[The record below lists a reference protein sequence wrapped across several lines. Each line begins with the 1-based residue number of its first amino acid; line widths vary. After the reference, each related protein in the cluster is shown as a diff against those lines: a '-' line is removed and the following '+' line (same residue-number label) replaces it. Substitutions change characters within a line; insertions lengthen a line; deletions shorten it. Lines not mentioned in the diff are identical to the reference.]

1 MNLGLAGKVALVTGA
16 GRDIGRE
23 IALVLGREGAA
34 VAVNYAKSKD
44 EAEATASEIR
54 SAGGRAIAVGADVT
68 DYAAVGRM
76 VERIQ
81 DEWGPIDVL
90 VNNAGMVRR
99 KFFLETTPE
108 EWRAQIDVG
117 MYGVLN
123 CCHAIAPAM
132 VERKGGRIVNIA
144 GDSARVGQAQLSIT
158 AAARGG
164 VLSLTRTL
172 ARELGR
178 AGITVNT
185 VTFGWVETGHADRS
199 FWDANRE
206 KILQAYPIKRLGR
219 PTTSRR
225 WWPSSPQIWP
235 PGSPA
240 RPSASAAA
248 TPRSDIRLQREFETS
263 EAGPWRRRKR
273 WVLPEAVLGTL
284 SMNSRSPPSHRRE
297 CPM

>member
-34 VAVNYAKSKD
+34 VAVNYAKSKA

-54 SAGGRAIAVGADVT
+54 EGGGRALAIEADAT
-68 DYAAVGRM
+68 DYAAVKRM
-76 VERIQ
+76 AERVTG
-81 DEWGPIDVL
+81 ELGPIDVL

-99 KFFLETTPE
+99 KFFLESRPE
-108 EWRAQIDVG
+108 EWPAQIDIG
-117 MYGVLN
+117 LYGVLN
-123 CCHAIAPAM
+123 CCHAIAPGM

-178 AGITVNT
+178 AGITVNA
-185 VTFGWVETGHADRS
+185 VTFGWVETGHADPS

-219 PTTSRR
+219 PGDIAPLVAFLASDLASWITGQTVSVSGGYTT
-225 WWPSSPQIWP
+225 I
-235 PGSPA
+235 
-240 RPSASAAA
+240 
-248 TPRSDIRLQREFETS
+248 
-263 EAGPWRRRKR
+263 
-273 WVLPEAVLGTL
+273 
-284 SMNSRSPPSHRRE
+284 
-297 CPM
+297 

>member
-23 IALVLGREGAA
+23 IALALGREGAA
-34 VAVNYAKSKD
+34 VAVNYSKSRD
-44 EAEATASEIR
+44 AAEATAEEIR
-54 SAGGRAIAVGADVT
+54 AAGGRALAVEADITDDGAVR
-68 DYAAVGRM
+68 RM
-76 VERIQ
+76 VERVGA
-81 DEWGPIDVL
+81 ELGPIDVL

-99 KFFLETTPE
+99 KFFLETTPQ
-108 EWRAQIDVG
+108 EWRAQIDIG
-117 MYGVLN
+117 LYGVLH
-123 CCHAIAPAM
+123 CCHAVAPGM

-178 AGITVNT
+178 ANVTVNA
-185 VTFGWVETGHADRS
+185 VTFGWVETGHADRG

-219 PTTSRR
+219 PDDIAPLVAFLASDLASWITGQTISVSGGYTT
-225 WWPSSPQIWP
+225 I
-235 PGSPA
+235 
-240 RPSASAAA
+240 
-248 TPRSDIRLQREFETS
+248 
-263 EAGPWRRRKR
+263 
-273 WVLPEAVLGTL
+273 
-284 SMNSRSPPSHRRE
+284 
-297 CPM
+297 

>member
-1 MNLGLAGKVALVTGA
+1 MGGSMNLGLAGKVALVTGA

-34 VAVNYAKSKD
+34 VAVNYATSRD
-44 EAEATASEIR
+44 AAEATASEIR

-76 VERIQ
+76 VERIGG
-81 DEWGPIDVL
+81 EWGPIDVL

-108 EWRAQIDVG
+108 DWRAQIDVG

-123 CCHAIAPAM
+123 CCHAIAPSM

-178 AGITVNT
+178 ASITVNA

-199 FWDANRE
+199 FWEANRE
-206 KILQAYPIKRLGR
+206 KILQAYAIKRLGR
-219 PTTSRR
+219 PDDIAPLVAFLASDLASWLTGQTISVSGGYTT
-225 WWPSSPQIWP
+225 I
-235 PGSPA
+235 
-240 RPSASAAA
+240 
-248 TPRSDIRLQREFETS
+248 
-263 EAGPWRRRKR
+263 
-273 WVLPEAVLGTL
+273 
-284 SMNSRSPPSHRRE
+284 
-297 CPM
+297 